1 VREIMTTATTGLDH
15 RGTTRLRLSSVDK
28 QGVVTFKAAAAAA
41 ATMTAAASSGSDCM

>member
-1 VREIMTTATTGLDH
+1 MTTATTGLDH

-41 ATMTAAASSGSDCM
+41 AAATMTAAASSGSDCM

>member
-1 VREIMTTATTGLDH
+1 MTTATTGLDH

-28 QGVVTFKAAAAAA
+28 QGVVTFKAAAAATA